1 MSVENVAFSS
11 KLGIFLFIAQER
23 KAISKT
29 GMYFPK
35 KENVVCFL
43 IFFLFDYFKFR
54 SEKIQKC
61 YIGFDT
67 V

>member
-1 MSVENVAFSS
+1 MSVKNVAFSS

-35 KENVVCFL
+35 KENV
-43 IFFLFDYFKFR
+43 FLF
-54 SEKIQKC
+54 
-61 YIGFDT
+61 FDVFFSLT
-67 V
+67 ISNLEVKKYKNVT

>member
-1 MSVENVAFSS
+1 MSVKNVAFSS
-11 KLGIFLFIAQER
+11 KLCIFLFIAQER

-43 IFFLFDYFKFR
+43 MFFFSLTISNLEVKKYKNV
-54 SEKIQKC
+54 
-61 YIGFDT
+61 T
-67 V
+67 

>member
-1 MSVENVAFSS
+1 MSVKNVAFSS
-11 KLGIFLFIAQER
+11 KLCIFLFIAQER

-43 IFFLFDYFKFR
+43 MFFSL
-54 SEKIQKC
+54 
-61 YIGFDT
+61 
-67 V
+67 